1 MRHRLLGISG
11 SLRKESTS
19 AAVLRAVAQRCGA
32 LTIFPLHEIPLYNA
46 DLDGESPPA
55 PVAAL
60 KRAIA
65 ECEGM
70 VIVSPEYNYG
80 LSGVLKNALDWASRP
95 GYKSVLK
102 DKPVLFMTS
111 SPASTGG
118 VRAHAQLRQTLAAC
132 LSILVPGPE
141 IAIAAV
147 DQKIQSGRFEDE
159 ATFKLIDR
167 ALQQLATTIAA
178 SARAAV

>member
-1 MRHRLLGISG
+1 MTHRLLGISG

-19 AAVLRAVAQRCGA
+19 AAVLRAVADRAGA
-32 LTIFPLHEIPLYNA
+32 LTVFPLHDIPLYNA
-46 DLDGESPPA
+46 DIDGDSPPA
-55 PVAAL
+55 PVARL
-60 KRAIA
+60 KKAIA
-65 ECEGM
+65 DCEGL

-102 DKPVLFMTS
+102 DKPVLFITS

-147 DQKIQSGRFEDE
+147 DKKIQSGKFEDE
-159 ATFKLIDR
+159 GAFKLIDR
-167 ALQQLATTIAA
+167 ALKQLAITIAA
-178 SARAAV
+178 STGAAV